1 MLITEKSLRKI
12 IKSVLLEAPL
22 GFVNTI
28 PKRNSDDAV
37 RSDRDFENIMIISE
51 IKLRAII
58 RRVLKE
64 APLDDYIPISSNV
77 SADRSVPSVGYSP
90 EYKDFATKVFSDTK
104 DKWVIITLSDV
115 GSFNSIEDSPQYQDI
130 ISKHKDSKIMVV
142 VSSPLGGDDTSQ
154 GMVVTHD
161 IVGHSIE
168 DHVSNN
174 GQNLKFWGGQNLVPI
189 GKNLSNF
196 TVLGAVIKTSFNE
209 KSAKISDFLGA
220 GVEDVLKTRFT
231 VNLENYFYDIVREKE
246 VFLKY
251 ARYQEGMKILHSK
264 IPETFKVSKA
274 SDDFEPD
281 VYAAFFAHESF
292 EIVDEIKK
300 SLADTFKTDNK
311 SLFASIPD
319 MKNYYCNSAFN
330 LIKDQMS
337 EDENLVKDFE
347 IFLKT
352 LFAEI
357 LNEIFEKKVDQLLN
371 SIKENVNHFKNRFEK
386 GKPVLVTLW

>member
-12 IKSVLLEAPL
+12 IRSVLSEVPL
-22 GFVNTI
+22 GFVDTI
-28 PKRNSDDAV
+28 SKRNSDDAA
-37 RSDRDFENIMIISE
+37 RSDKDFKNIMIISE
-51 IKLRAII
+51 MKLRAII

-64 APLDDYIPISSNV
+64 APLDDYIPIASNV
-77 SADRSVPSVGYSP
+77 SPVRSAPSVGHSR

-115 GSFNSIEDSPQYQDI
+115 GSFNSIADSPQYQDI

-154 GMVVTHD
+154 GMVVSHD

-168 DHVSNN
+168 NHVANN
-174 GQNLKFWGGQNLVPI
+174 QNLTPI
-189 GKNLSNF
+189 SKNLGNF
-196 TVLGAVIKTSFNE
+196 TVLWDIITTSFNE
-209 KSAKISDFLGA
+209 KSAKISDFLGTKIE
-220 GVEDVLKTRFT
+220 VDIKRSFT
-231 VNLENYFYDIVREKE
+231 VYLKHYFYDIVKP

-251 ARYQEGMKILHSK
+251 VRYQEGMKILHSK
-264 IPETFKVSKA
+264 IPESFRVSEA
-274 SDDFEPD
+274 SDDLEPD

-292 EIVDEIKK
+292 DTSFDPLVDHIKK
-300 SLADTFKTDNK
+300 SLVDTFKTDNE
-311 SLFASIPD
+311 SLFTSIPD
-319 MKNYYCNSAFN
+319 MNNANCKSAFN
-330 LIKDQMS
+330 FIKDQMS

-347 IFLKT
+347 AFLKT

-371 SIKENVNHFKNRFEK
+371 SIRENVNNFKNRFEK
-386 GKPVLVTLW
+386 GKPVATGQW

>member
-12 IKSVLLEAPL
+12 IRSVLLEVPL
-22 GFVNTI
+22 GFVDTI
-28 PKRNSDDAV
+28 PKRNSNDAA
-37 RSDRDFENIMIISE
+37 RSDKDFKNITIISE

-58 RRVLKE
+58 RRILKE

-77 SADRSVPSVGYSP
+77 PPDRSVPSVGYSP

-115 GSFNSIEDSPQYQDI
+115 GSFNSIADSPQYQDI

-161 IVGHSIE
+161 IVGHSIG

-174 GQNLKFWGGQNLVPI
+174 NQNLTPI

-196 TVLGAVIKTSFNE
+196 TVLGAIIKTSFNE

-220 GVEDVLKTRFT
+220 DVEDVLKTRFT

-264 IPETFKVSKA
+264 IPESFRVSKA

-292 EIVDEIKK
+292 DTSFDPLVDHIKK
-300 SLADTFKTDNK
+300 SLVDTFKTDNK
-311 SLFASIPD
+311 SLLMSIPD
-319 MKNYYCNSAFN
+319 MNNYYCKSAFDLN
-330 LIKDQMS
+330 
-337 EDENLVKDFE
+337 ENLVKDFE
-347 IFLKT
+347 AFLKT

-371 SIKENVNHFKNRFEK
+371 SIRENVNNFKNRFEK
-386 GKPVLVTLW
+386 GKPVMVTLW

>member
-1 MLITEKSLRKI
+1 
-12 IKSVLLEAPL
+12 
-22 GFVNTI
+22 
-28 PKRNSDDAV
+28 
-37 RSDRDFENIMIISE
+37 MIISE

-58 RRVLKE
+58 RSVLKE
-64 APLDDYIPISSNV
+64 APLDDYITIASNV
-77 SADRSVPSVGYSP
+77 SQDRSVPSVGYSP
-90 EYKDFATKVFSDTK
+90 EYKDFATEVFSDTK

-115 GSFNSIEDSPQYQDI
+115 GSFNSIADSPQYQDI

-174 GQNLKFWGGQNLVPI
+174 NQDLTPI

-196 TVLGAVIKTSFNE
+196 AVLGAIIKTSFNE

-220 GVEDVLKTRFT
+220 NVEDVLKTRFT

-264 IPETFKVSKA
+264 IPESFRVSKA

-292 EIVDEIKK
+292 DTSFDPLVDHIKK
-300 SLADTFKTDNK
+300 SLVDTFKTDNK
-311 SLFASIPD
+311 SLLMSIPD
-319 MKNYYCNSAFN
+319 MNNYYCKSAFDLN
-330 LIKDQMS
+330 
-337 EDENLVKDFE
+337 ENLVKDFE
-347 IFLKT
+347 AFLKT

-371 SIKENVNHFKNRFEK
+371 SIRENVNHFKNRFEK
-386 GKPVLVTLW
+386 GKPVATGQW